1 MSFPGLVEERIQ
13 APRETPGTS
22 PRSIGAILAACGL
35 FLRPEANSGPALGA
49 NIALV
54 WGLVQIAFGAVM
66 LALAKSAAGKKG
78 GKP

>member
-1 MSFPGLVEERIQ
+1 MNLDIRYPIGLLFVI
-13 APRETPGTS
+13 
-22 PRSIGAILAACGL
+22 IGAILAACGL

-49 NIALV
+49 NIDLV